1 MLHPGAVIDG
11 DVLALAG
18 QVRLEGGEVTGE
30 VRTLSAPSA
39 EQSPAAPTSPV
50 RHIFRSLA
58 GTTGVFLTLLLA
70 GFGLVLFGKSPL
82 EVTSDT
88 VRSSFSRAFIVGLL
102 GQILVLPTFGMLVVG
117 LILTV
122 AGILLIPFVVIV
134 FALLLVAGIV
144 GGALAVAHAMGESI
158 TRRQMAQGRALS
170 PNSYRYLVV
179 GLACIFAPWLVW
191 TLFGWAPVAGEL
203 MLGAAILISWL
214 LASVG
219 FGAALLSRGGLKEQF
234 AGAVHPARDAH
245 RRIPLGHASLWCAGS
260 EAAGQQHPAP
270 RVTAA
275 RRYAV
280 MRHPLGFIVLVG
292 PTAAA
297 AALHAQTLREYSSTR
312 QDHGESRLST
322 TIQYAGGTLN
332 LVPATSGILYALR
345 LTYDADRFAPV
356 AQFDPSVPQLTLGT
370 ETLPRSGGVRV
381 SHRGTPPA
389 ATIALSTR
397 ADLDL
402 DIELGAAEATLELGG
417 IRISRLKVQ
426 TGASKTRGALLLKR
440 TRFAVRA
447 PNFRRGPPSSS

>member
-1 MLHPGAVIDG
+1 MNTSRALRLVPAIAVIALLAWPALLRADEPSDVLRDVWTRIQQIAPGQDPSPNRPHPQAVQTSADAPSIPLRDLSHPISLERSIRTAASVPPAELRLAIPNGQARLGDFSIGSDQAVTGDLLVLEGTADVYGRLNGNLVSWGGDIVLHPGAVIDG

-30 VRTLSAPSA
+30 VRTLSAPAA
-39 EQSPAAPTSPV
+39 EQSPAAPTSPM

-70 GFGLVLFGKSPL
+70 GFGLVLFGKAPL

-117 LILTV
+117 LVLTV

-170 PNSYRYLVV
+170 PNSYRYLMV

-234 AGAVHPARDAH
+234 AGRFIPPEMLTDEFLWATPRFGVPAAKRPD
-245 RRIPLGHASLWCAGS
+245 S
-260 EAAGQQHPAP
+260 
-270 RVTAA
+270 
-275 RRYAV
+275 
-280 MRHPLGFIVLVG
+280 
-292 PTAAA
+292 
-297 AALHAQTLREYSSTR
+297 SSTR
-312 QDHGESRLST
+312 
-322 TIQYAGGTLN
+322 
-332 LVPATSGILYALR
+332 P
-345 LTYDADRFAPV
+345 
-356 AQFDPSVPQLTLGT
+356 
-370 ETLPRSGGVRV
+370 
-381 SHRGTPPA
+381 
-389 ATIALSTR
+389 
-397 ADLDL
+397 
-402 DIELGAAEATLELGG
+402 G
-417 IRISRLKVQ
+417 IRPPD
-426 TGASKTRGALLLKR
+426 GTR
-440 TRFAVRA
+440 
-447 PNFRRGPPSSS
+447 